1 MKTPSIVSKVNRK
14 AESCVAACALLIV
27 LTAASPVAAQD
38 NSLLTKLSTHWNTS
52 KEFTIAVAKQ
62 MPDADYSFKPNPEQM
77 SFGEQM
83 AHIATSNAY
92 FFSLFTGGKSPISK
106 PANFDKGTVI
116 KLLGDSF
123 DYCAKALP
131 TLTPEQLHKVYDTP
145 DGKMNGIEVILF
157 AMDHTAHHRGQTEV
171 YLRVK
176 NIKPTD
182 YRF

>member
-1 MKTPSIVSKVNRK
+1 MKTILLSL
-14 AESCVAACALLIV
+14 AALAVA
-27 LTAASPVAAQD
+27 PVFAQE
-38 NSLLTKLSTHWNTS
+38 NPMLAKLAGHWNTS
-52 KEFTIAVAKQ
+52 KQFTLAVADQ
-62 MPDADYSFKPNPEQM
+62 MPAADYSFKPNKDEM

-92 FFSLFTGGKSPISK
+92 FFSVLTGEKSPIAK
-106 PANFDKGTVI
+106 PADYEKATVM

-123 DYCAKALP
+123 DYCAGILP
-131 TLTPEQLHKVYDTP
+131 KLTPEQLHGIYDTP
-145 DGKMNGIEVILF
+145 DGKMTGFEVILF